1 MTLREKLEFLRKVM
15 DADVID
21 VDIEAVKNKGL
32 ELSQNIGLSGECKAE
47 ARKNLENARLAALKA
62 LEGKISPSVLLK
74 MAEASC
80 ADQVAMYEYA
90 DRINAGITHQL
101 DYLRSVLSLHKE
113 ERKAEAQNSQFTP

>member
-113 ERKAEAQNSQFTP
+113 ERKAETQNSQFSA